1 MTERLAR
8 ASGRRPWVVVGLW
21 LIVILTAFVLVA
33 MFLAFE
39 GEAEITRTTES
50 KQADRILA
58 KGFPQE
64 AATGQGIT
72 EVVVVRA
79 EDGEVREAATR
90 SRIAAL
96 ADALRAAGATRV
108 VTYGEERRLVSQDG
122 DATVLLVSLG
132 RDGEGDVDR
141 VVAAVERLDDEPGYR
156 AAVTGQWTSD
166 ADEDAASLEDLK
178 KGELFF
184 GAPLALVVLLL
195 VFGAVV
201 AGLVPLMLAISSIVV
216 ALALVALLAQAYDL
230 SVFTQNMLIG
240 MGLALGIDYSLF
252 TLSRYREERV
262 QGREK
267 LDAIATA
274 GATAGR
280 AVLFSGIAFVLAML
294 GLLLVPS
301 TIFRSLAAGAILV
314 GIVSVI
320 AALTLLPAVLAL
332 LGDRVNAL
340 RIPFFGRAAEQA
352 GREGRFWGA
361 IVGRVLRRPVT
372 SLVLAAGLLLA
383 LAAPLLALDTGT
395 SGAATLPDRFESK
408 QGYLL
413 LREEFP
419 KESTETVEIAVA
431 GDVRVPGV
439 EGALT
444 RLEQEITRRPIFG
457 EPVVDAN
464 EAGNVARITVPIAG
478 NPDGERAIAAVR
490 ELRSEAVPRA
500 FAGVD
505 AQVFVGGDTAE
516 ELDYH
521 DTVNFWLPLVFV
533 FVLGLSFVLLTIAFR
548 SIVVA
553 AKAIVMNLLSV
564 GAAYGLLVL
573 VFQNGVGNELLGLRK
588 AETIDAWVPL
598 FLFAVLFG
606 LSMDY
611 QVFLL
616 SRIRERYSRTR
627 DNDTAVSFGI
637 GSTAR
642 LITGAALIIIAVFWG
657 FAMGDTIA
665 FQQMGFGVAVALLI
679 DATIVRSVLVPAA
692 MKLLGDRNW
701 YLPSWLTWIPDVH
714 VEGAEPPSTS
724 TLGPIAAGGRH
735 G

>member
-8 ASGRRPWVVVGLW
+8 ASSCRPWLVVGVW
-21 LIVILTAFVLVA
+21 LVVIVAALALVV

-50 KQADRILA
+50 KQAERVLDE
-58 KGFPQE
+58 GFPQE
-64 AATGQGIT
+64 AATGLAIS
-72 EVVVVRA
+72 EVVVLRAERGGVRA
-79 EDGEVREAATR
+79 EATR
-90 SRIAAL
+90 ERVAAL
-96 ADALRAAGATRV
+96 AEELRGAGAERV

-122 DATVLLVSLG
+122 DATVLLLALG
-132 RDGEGDVDR
+132 RDGEDDVED
-141 VVAAVERLDDEPGYR
+141 VVDVVERVDQEPGYR
-156 AAVTGQWTSD
+156 AAVTGERTAD

-184 GAPLALVVLLL
+184 GVPLALVVLLL

-201 AGLVPLMLAISSIVV
+201 AGLVPLMLAIASIVV

-252 TLSRYREERV
+252 TLSRYREERL

-267 LDAIATA
+267 PDAIATA

-332 LGDRVNAL
+332 LGDHVNAL
-340 RIPFFGRAAEQA
+340 RVPLFGRAAEQA

-361 IVGRVLRRPVT
+361 IVERVMRRPVA

-383 LAAPLLALDTGT
+383 LAGPVLALDTGT

-419 KESTETVEIAVA
+419 KQSTEPVDIAVV
-431 GDVRVPGV
+431 GHVREPAA
-439 EGALT
+439 ERALAL
-444 RLEQEITRRPIFG
+444 LEQELARRPIFG
-457 EPVVDAN
+457 EPTVEAN
-464 EAGNVARITVPIAG
+464 ETGTVARVTVPVAGNA
-478 NPDGERAIAAVR
+478 DGERAIAAVR
-490 ELRSEAVPRA
+490 DLRGEAVPRA

-505 AQVFVGGDTAE
+505 AEVYVGGDTAE

-521 DTVNFWLPLVFV
+521 NTVNFWLPLVLL
-533 FVLGLSFVLLTIAFR
+533 FVLGLSFLLLTLAFR
-548 SIVVA
+548 SIVVPA
-553 AKAIVMNLLSV
+553 TAIGMNLLSV

-573 VFQNGVGNELLGLRK
+573 VFQEGIGNALLGLRE
-588 AETIDAWVPL
+588 AESIDAWVPL

-616 SRIRERYSRTR
+616 SRIRERYTQTGNT
-627 DNDTAVSFGI
+627 DAAISFGI

-665 FQQMGFGVAVALLI
+665 FQQMGFGIAVALLI
-679 DATIVRSVLVPAA
+679 DATIVRSVLVPAT
-692 MKLLGDRNW
+692 MKLLGERNW
-701 YLPSWLTWIPDVH
+701 YLPSWLGWLPDVH
-714 VEGAEPPSTS
+714 VEGAEPPSTRVLLHR
-724 TLGPIAAGGRH
+724 TT
-735 G
+735 

>member
-8 ASGRRPWVVVGLW
+8 ASSRRPWLVVGLW
-21 LIVILTAFVLVA
+21 TIVIVAAFVVVA

-50 KQADRILA
+50 KQADRILDE
-58 KGFPQE
+58 GFPQQ
-64 AATGQGIT
+64 AATGQSIT

-79 EDGEVREAATR
+79 EEGEVETAATR
-90 SRIAAL
+90 DRVGAL
-96 ADALRAAGATRV
+96 ADELRAAGATRV
-108 VTYGEERRLVSQDG
+108 VTYGEERRLVSQDR
-122 DATVLLVSLG
+122 DATVLLLALG
-132 RDGEGDVDR
+132 PDGEDDVEG
-141 VVAAVERLDDEPGYR
+141 VVDAVQRLDDEPGYR
-156 AAVTGQWTSD
+156 AAVTGNWTAD
-166 ADEDAASLEDLK
+166 VDEDAASLEDLK

-201 AGLVPLMLAISSIVV
+201 AGLVPLLLALTSIVV

-252 TLSRYREERV
+252 TLSRYREERL

-320 AALTLLPAVLAL
+320 AALTLLPAVLTL

-361 IVGRVLRRPVT
+361 IVHRVMRRPVA

-383 LAAPLLALDTGT
+383 LAAPVLALDTGT

-419 KESTETVEIAVA
+419 KESTEPVEIAVA
-431 GDVRVPGV
+431 GDVRGPAVRD
-439 EGALT
+439 ALA
-444 RLEQEITRRPIFG
+444 RLEQELVRRPIFG
-457 EPVVDAN
+457 EPTVEAN
-464 EAGNVARITVPIAG
+464 EAGTVARVTVTIAD
-478 NPDGERAIAAVR
+478 NPDGERAIEAVR
-490 ELRSEAVPRA
+490 GLRSEVVPRV

-505 AQVFVGGDTAE
+505 AEVYVGGDTAE

-521 DTVNFWLPLVFV
+521 ETVSFWLPLVLL
-533 FVLGLSFVLLTIAFR
+533 FVLGLSFLLLTIAFR
-548 SIVVA
+548 SIVVPA
-553 AKAIVMNLLSV
+553 TAIGMNLLSV

-573 VFQNGVGNELLGLRK
+573 VFQEGLGNELLGLRE

-616 SRIRERYSRTR
+616 SRIRERYTQTGNT
-627 DNDTAVSFGI
+627 DAAIAFGI

-679 DATIVRSVLVPAA
+679 DATIVRSVLVPAT
-692 MKLLGDRNW
+692 MKVLGERNW
-701 YLPSWLTWIPDVH
+701 YLPSWLTWLPDVH
-714 VEGAEPPSTS
+714 VEGAEPPPTAA
-724 TLGPIAAGGRH
+724 LGPMPGLRR
-735 G
+735 

>member
-8 ASGRRPWVVVGLW
+8 ASSRRPWLVVGLW
-21 LIVILTAFVLVA
+21 LIVILVAFVLIA

-50 KQADRILA
+50 KQAERILDQ
-58 KGFPQE
+58 GFPQE
-64 AATGQGIT
+64 AASGEAIS

-79 EDGEVREAATR
+79 EDGEVEAATTR
-90 SRIAAL
+90 ARVAAL
-96 ADALRAAGATRV
+96 ADELRAAGATRV
-108 VTYGEERRLVSQDG
+108 VTYDEERRLVSQDG
-122 DATVLLVSLG
+122 DSTVLLLALG
-132 RDGEGDVDR
+132 RDGEDDVEG
-141 VVAAVERLDDEPGYR
+141 VVDVVERLDEEPGHR
-156 AAVTGQWTSD
+156 AAVTGGWTAD

-184 GAPLALVVLLL
+184 GAPLALIVLLL
-195 VFGAVV
+195 VFGTVV
-201 AGLVPLMLAISSIVV
+201 AGLVPLMLAIASIVV
-216 ALALVALLAQAYDL
+216 ALALVAVLAQAYDL

-252 TLSRYREERV
+252 TLSRYREERLR
-262 QGREK
+262 GREK
-267 LDAIATA
+267 PDAIATA

-280 AVLFSGIAFVLAML
+280 AVLFSGFAFVLAML

-314 GIVSVI
+314 GIVSVV

-340 RIPFFGRAAEQA
+340 RIPIVGRAAEQA

-361 IVGRVLRRPVT
+361 IVERVMRRPVP
-372 SLVLAAGLLLA
+372 SLVAAAGLLLA
-383 LAAPLLALDTGT
+383 LAAPVLALDTGT

-419 KESTETVEIAVA
+419 KQSTEPVEIAVA
-431 GDVRVPGV
+431 GDVRGSAV
-439 EGALT
+439 EAALA
-444 RLEQEITRRPIFG
+444 RLEQELARRPIFG
-457 EPVVDAN
+457 ESVLETN
-464 EAGNVARITVPIAG
+464 EAGTVARVTVPIAG
-478 NPDGERAIAAVR
+478 NPDGEPAIEAVR
-490 ELRSEAVPRA
+490 DLRGEAVPRA

-505 AQVFVGGDTAE
+505 AEVYVGGDTAE

-521 DTVNFWLPLVFV
+521 NTVNFWLPLVLL
-533 FVLGLSFVLLTIAFR
+533 FVLGLSFLLLTLAFR
-548 SIVVA
+548 SIVVPA
-553 AKAIVMNLLSV
+553 TAIGMNLLSV

-573 VFQNGVGNELLGLRK
+573 VFQEGIGNELLGLRE

-616 SRIRERYSRTR
+616 SRIRERYAQTG
-627 DNDTAVSFGI
+627 DTNAAISFGI

-665 FQQMGFGVAVALLI
+665 FQQMGFGVAVALLV
-679 DATIVRSVLVPAA
+679 DATIVRSILVPAT
-692 MKLLGDRNW
+692 MKLLGERNW
-701 YLPSWLTWIPDVH
+701 YLPSWLAWLPDVH
-714 VEGAEPPSTS
+714 VEGAEPPPQ
-724 TLGPIAAGGRH
+724 GAPRPVPGGS
-735 G
+735 

>member
-8 ASGRRPWVVVGLW
+8 ASSRRPWLVVGLW
-21 LIVILTAFVLVA
+21 LIAILAAITLVA
-33 MFLAFE
+33 MLLAFE
-39 GEAEITRTTES
+39 GEAEITNTTES
-50 KQADRILA
+50 KQAERILDE
-58 KGFPQE
+58 GFPQE
-64 AATGQGIT
+64 ATNGQAIT

-79 EDGEVREAATR
+79 EDGDARTAATR
-90 SRIAAL
+90 SRVAEL
-96 ADALRAAGATRV
+96 AEELRAAGATRV
-108 VTYGEERRLVSQDG
+108 VPYGEDRRLVSQDG
-122 DATVLLVSLG
+122 DATVLLLALG
-132 RDGEGDVDR
+132 SDGEDDVEG
-141 VVAAVERLDDEPGYR
+141 VVDAVELLDDEPGYR
-156 AAVTGQWTSD
+156 AAVTGNWISD

-201 AGLVPLMLAISSIVV
+201 AGLVPLMLAIASIVV

-230 SVFTQNMLIG
+230 SVFTQNMLTG

-252 TLSRYREERV
+252 TLSRYREERLHG
-262 QGREK
+262 QEK
-267 LDAIATA
+267 QDAIATA

-280 AVLFSGIAFVLAML
+280 AVLFSGMAFVLAML

-340 RIPFFGRAAEQA
+340 RIPFFGRAAQQA

-361 IVGRVLRRPVT
+361 IVHRVMRRPVA

-383 LAAPLLALDTGT
+383 LAAPVLALETGT

-419 KESTETVEIAVA
+419 KESTEPVEIGVA
-431 GDVRVPGV
+431 GDVRGRAV
-439 EGALT
+439 EGALA
-444 RLEQEITRRPIFG
+444 RLQRELARRPIFG
-457 EPVVDAN
+457 EPAVEAN
-464 EAGNVARITVPIAG
+464 EAGTVARVTVPIAG
-478 NPDGERAIAAVR
+478 NPDGKRAIDAVR
-490 ELRSEAVPRA
+490 GLRSEVVPRA

-505 AQVFVGGDTAE
+505 AEVYVGGDTAE

-521 DTVNFWLPLVFV
+521 NTVSFWLPLVLL
-533 FVLGLSFVLLTIAFR
+533 FVLGLSFLLLTIAFR
-548 SIVVA
+548 SIVVPA
-553 AKAIVMNLLSV
+553 TAIIMNLLSV

-573 VFQNGVGNELLGLRK
+573 VFQKGIGNELLGLSE

-616 SRIRERYSRTR
+616 SRIRERYTQTG
-627 DNDTAVSFGI
+627 DTDAAISFGI

-679 DATIVRSVLVPAA
+679 DATIVRSVLVPAT
-692 MKLLGDRNW
+692 MKLLGERNW
-701 YLPSWLTWIPDVH
+701 YLPSWLTWLPDVH
-714 VEGAEPPSTS
+714 VEGAEPP
-724 TLGPIAAGGRH
+724 PAAAPGLMPGGSR
-735 G
+735 

>member
-8 ASGRRPWVVVGLW
+8 ASSRHPWLVVGLW
-21 LIVILTAFVLVA
+21 LLVILTAFVLVA
-33 MFLAFE
+33 TFLAFE

-50 KQADRILA
+50 KQAQRILDE
-58 KGFPQE
+58 GFPEE
-64 AATGQGIT
+64 AITGDAIT

-79 EDGEVREAATR
+79 EDGEVQAAATR
-90 SRIAAL
+90 TRVAAL
-96 ADALRAAGATRV
+96 ADELRAAGATRV
-108 VTYGEERRLVSQDG
+108 VTYGDERRLVSQDG
-122 DATVLLVSLG
+122 DSTVLLLALG
-132 RDGEGDVDR
+132 RDGEDVVEG
-141 VVAAVERLDDEPGYR
+141 VVDVVDRLDDDPGYR
-156 AAVTGQWTSD
+156 AAVTGELTAD
-166 ADEDAASLEDLK
+166 ADEEEASLEDLK

-184 GAPLALVVLLL
+184 GAPLALIVLLL

-201 AGLVPLMLAISSIVV
+201 AGLVPLMLAIASIVV

-252 TLSRYREERV
+252 TLSRYREERL

-267 LDAIATA
+267 LDAIGTA

-320 AALTLLPAVLAL
+320 AALTLLPAVLAV

-340 RIPFFGRAAEQA
+340 RIPFFGRATEQA

-361 IVGRVLRRPVT
+361 IVNRVMRRPAV

-383 LAAPLLALDTGT
+383 LAAPVLALNTGT

-419 KESTETVEIAVA
+419 RQSTEPVEIAVA
-431 GDVRVPGV
+431 GDVRRPAVD
-439 EGALT
+439 GALA
-444 RLEQEITRRPIFG
+444 RLERELDRRPIFG
-457 EPVVDAN
+457 EPVVEVSDQ
-464 EAGNVARITVPIAG
+464 GTVARVTVSIAG

-490 ELRSEAVPRA
+490 DLRQEVVPEV
-500 FAGVD
+500 FAGV
-505 AQVFVGGDTAE
+505 AAEVYVGGDTAE

-521 DTVNFWLPLVFV
+521 DTVNFWLPLVIL
-533 FVLGLSFVLLTIAFR
+533 FVLGLSFLLLMLAFR
-548 SIVVA
+548 SLVVPA
-553 AKAIVMNLLSV
+553 TAIGMNLLSV

-573 VFQNGVGNELLGLRK
+573 VFQEGIGNELLGLRE

-616 SRIRERYSRTR
+616 SRIRERHAQTG
-627 DNDTAVSFGI
+627 DTDAAISFGI

-679 DATIVRSVLVPAA
+679 DATIVRSVLVPAT
-692 MKLLGDRNW
+692 MKLLGERNW
-701 YLPSWLTWIPDVH
+701 YLPSWLSWLPDVR
-714 VEGAEPPSTS
+714 VEGAEPRATEFR
-724 TLGPIAAGGRH
+724 PIPGGSH
-735 G
+735 

>member
-1 MTERLAR
+1 MSA
-8 ASGRRPWVVVGLW
+8 RRPWLVVGLW
-21 LIVILTAFVLVA
+21 LIVIFTAVVLVA

-50 KQADRILA
+50 KQAERILDE
-58 KGFPQE
+58 GFPQE
-64 AATGQGIT
+64 AATGEAIT

-79 EDGEVREAATR
+79 EAGDVRRKATR
-90 SRIAAL
+90 SRVAAL
-96 ADALRAAGATRV
+96 AEELRRAGATRT
-108 VTYGEERRLVSQDG
+108 VTYRDERRLVSQDG
-122 DATVLLVSLG
+122 DSTVLLVALG
-132 RDGEGDVDR
+132 RDGEDDVDG
-141 VVAAVERLDDEPGYR
+141 VVDVVERLDDEPGYR
-156 AAVTGQWTSD
+156 AALTGEFTAD
-166 ADEDAASLEDLK
+166 GDEDAASLEDLK

-201 AGLVPLMLAISSIVV
+201 AGLVPLMLAIASIVV
-216 ALALVALLAQAYDL
+216 ALALVALLAQAYEL

-252 TLSRYREERV
+252 TVSRFREERL
-262 QGREK
+262 QGREER
-267 LDAIATA
+267 DAIATA

-314 GIVSVI
+314 GIVSVV

-361 IVGRVLRRPVT
+361 IVDRVMRRPVA
-372 SLVLAAGLLLA
+372 SLVLAVGLLLA
-383 LAAPLLALDTGT
+383 LAAPVLALNTGT

-419 KESTETVEIAVA
+419 KESTEPVEIAVA
-431 GDVRVPGV
+431 GEVRGAAV
-439 EGALT
+439 EGALP
-444 RLEQEITRRPIFG
+444 RLEQELARRGIFG
-457 EPVVDAN
+457 ESTVEAN
-464 EAGNVARITVPIAG
+464 EAGTVARVTVPIAG

-490 ELRSEAVPRA
+490 ELRSEVVPRA

-505 AQVFVGGDTAE
+505 AEVYVGGDTAE

-521 DTVNFWLPLVFV
+521 DTVNFWLPLVLA
-533 FVLGLSFVLLTIAFR
+533 FVLGISFLLLTLAFR
-548 SIVVA
+548 SIVVPA
-553 AKAIVMNLLSV
+553 TAIGMNLLSV

-573 VFQNGVGNELLGLRK
+573 VFQEGIGNELLGLRE

-616 SRIRERYSRTR
+616 SRIRERYTQTG
-627 DNDTAVSFGI
+627 DTNAAISFGI

-665 FQQMGFGVAVALLI
+665 FQQMGFGIAVALLI
-679 DATIVRSVLVPAA
+679 DATIVRSVLVPAT
-692 MKLLGDRNW
+692 MKLLGERNW
-701 YLPSWLTWIPDVH
+701 YLPSWLTWLPDVH
-714 VEGAEPPSTS
+714 VEGAEPRQATALRPA
-724 TLGPIAAGGRH
+724 PGGSR
-735 G
+735 

>member
-8 ASGRRPWVVVGLW
+8 ASSRRPWLVVGLW

-50 KQADRILA
+50 KQAERILDE
-58 KGFPQE
+58 GFPQE
-64 AATGQGIT
+64 AASEQAIT

-79 EDGEVREAATR
+79 AGGDVRAAATR
-90 SRIAAL
+90 SRVAAL
-96 ADALRAAGATRV
+96 ADELRAAGATRV
-108 VTYGEERRLVSQDG
+108 VTYADRGRLVSQDG
-122 DATVLLVSLG
+122 DSTVLLVALG
-132 RDGEGDVDR
+132 RDGEDDVDG
-141 VVAAVERLDDEPGYR
+141 VVAAVQRLDDEPGFR
-156 AAVTGQWTSD
+156 AAVTGERTSD
-166 ADEDAASLEDLK
+166 VDEDEASLEDLK

-195 VFGAVV
+195 VFGAVI
-201 AGLVPLMLAISSIVV
+201 AGLVPLMLAIASIVV

-230 SVFTQNMLIG
+230 SVFTQNMLVG

-252 TLSRYREERV
+252 TLSRYREERL

-361 IVGRVLRRPVT
+361 IVDRVMRRPVA

-383 LAAPLLALDTGT
+383 LAAPVLALDTGT

-419 KESTETVEIAVA
+419 RESTEPVEIAVA
-431 GDVRVPGV
+431 GDVGGPAV
-439 EGALT
+439 EGALA
-444 RLEQEITRRPIFG
+444 RLEQELARRPIFG
-457 EPVVDAN
+457 EPVVEAN
-464 EAGNVARITVPIAG
+464 EAGTVARVTVPIAG

-490 ELRSEAVPRA
+490 ELRSEVVPRA

-505 AQVFVGGDTAE
+505 AQVYVGGDTAE

-521 DTVNFWLPLVFV
+521 DTVNFWLPLVLV
-533 FVLGLSFVLLTIAFR
+533 FVLGLSFLLLTLAFR
-548 SIVVA
+548 SIVVPA
-553 AKAIVMNLLSV
+553 TAIAMNLLSV

-573 VFQNGVGNELLGLRK
+573 VFQEGIGNELLGLRE

-616 SRIRERYSRTR
+616 SRIRERYGQTG
-627 DNDTAVSFGI
+627 DTDAAISFGI

-679 DATIVRSVLVPAA
+679 DATIVRSVLVPAT
-692 MKLLGDRNW
+692 MKLLGERNW
-701 YLPSWLTWIPDVH
+701 YLPSWLTWLPDVH
-714 VEGAEPPSTS
+714 VEGAEPPPTAA
-724 TLGPIAAGGRH
+724 LRPIAAGSRH
-735 G
+735 R